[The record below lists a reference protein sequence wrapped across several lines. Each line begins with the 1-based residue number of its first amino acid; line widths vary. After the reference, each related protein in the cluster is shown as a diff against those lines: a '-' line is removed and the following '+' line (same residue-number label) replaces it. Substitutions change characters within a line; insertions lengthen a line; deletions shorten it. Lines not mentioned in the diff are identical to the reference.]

1 MTKISLTPIIDV
13 VFILLIF
20 FMLASNFNKVGE
32 LDMNMSRESTQSS
45 DDDIKIIK
53 LLVRQDQS
61 VVSEGKVYEDKDL
74 PTMLRLAIKDSNKYS
89 IILTAKNDV
98 TYQRYLSLMSMLKE
112 NKMDNVYIGMSTMK
126 IKSKTKR
133 NYEDDGMLPLVN
145 IIFLLLIFFMIVGV
159 IEKNVVKEN
168 IQLPAAALAKFDN
181 RELTKIFIDK
191 EKSIFIND
199 EKIYMNQVNQK
210 LKLIKNKEVVLI
222 ADKSL
227 LIKDIN
233 LILVELQK
241 NKIENI
247 KLLSS
252 INAN

>member
-45 DDDIKIIK
+45 DDDIKIVK

-112 NKMDNVYIGMSTMK
+112 NKMDNVSIG
-126 IKSKTKR
+126 IVD
-133 NYEDDGMLPLVN
+133 YED
-145 IIFLLLIFFMIVGV
+145 
-159 IEKNVVKEN
+159 KE
-168 IQLPAAALAKFDN
+168 
-181 RELTKIFIDK
+181 
-191 EKSIFIND
+191 
-199 EKIYMNQVNQK
+199 
-210 LKLIKNKEVVLI
+210 
-222 ADKSL
+222 
-227 LIKDIN
+227 
-233 LILVELQK
+233 
-241 NKIENI
+241 
-247 KLLSS
+247 
-252 INAN
+252 

>member
-112 NKMDNVYIGMSTMK
+112 NKMDNVSIG
-126 IKSKTKR
+126 IVD
-133 NYEDDGMLPLVN
+133 YED
-145 IIFLLLIFFMIVGV
+145 
-159 IEKNVVKEN
+159 
-168 IQLPAAALAKFDN
+168 
-181 RELTKIFIDK
+181 
-191 EKSIFIND
+191 
-199 EKIYMNQVNQK
+199 
-210 LKLIKNKEVVLI
+210 
-222 ADKSL
+222 
-227 LIKDIN
+227 
-233 LILVELQK
+233 
-241 NKIENI
+241 
-247 KLLSS
+247 
-252 INAN
+252 

>member
-1 MTKISLTPIIDV
+1 MTRISLTPIIDV

-112 NKMDNVYIGMSTMK
+112 NKMDNVSIG
-126 IKSKTKR
+126 IVD
-133 NYEDDGMLPLVN
+133 YE
-145 IIFLLLIFFMIVGV
+145 
-159 IEKNVVKEN
+159 
-168 IQLPAAALAKFDN
+168 
-181 RELTKIFIDK
+181 
-191 EKSIFIND
+191 
-199 EKIYMNQVNQK
+199 
-210 LKLIKNKEVVLI
+210 NKE
-222 ADKSL
+222 
-227 LIKDIN
+227 
-233 LILVELQK
+233 
-241 NKIENI
+241 
-247 KLLSS
+247 
-252 INAN
+252 

>member
-1 MTKISLTPIIDV
+1 MTRISLTPIIDV

-32 LDMNMSRESTQSS
+32 LDMNMTRESTQSS

-112 NKMDNVYIGMSTMK
+112 NKMDNVSIG
-126 IKSKTKR
+126 IVD
-133 NYEDDGMLPLVN
+133 YED
-145 IIFLLLIFFMIVGV
+145 
-159 IEKNVVKEN
+159 KE
-168 IQLPAAALAKFDN
+168 
-181 RELTKIFIDK
+181 
-191 EKSIFIND
+191 
-199 EKIYMNQVNQK
+199 
-210 LKLIKNKEVVLI
+210 
-222 ADKSL
+222 
-227 LIKDIN
+227 
-233 LILVELQK
+233 
-241 NKIENI
+241 
-247 KLLSS
+247 
-252 INAN
+252 

>member
-112 NKMDNVYIGMSTMK
+112 NKMDNVSIG
-126 IKSKTKR
+126 IVD
-133 NYEDDGMLPLVN
+133 YE
-145 IIFLLLIFFMIVGV
+145 
-159 IEKNVVKEN
+159 
-168 IQLPAAALAKFDN
+168 
-181 RELTKIFIDK
+181 
-191 EKSIFIND
+191 
-199 EKIYMNQVNQK
+199 
-210 LKLIKNKEVVLI
+210 NKE
-222 ADKSL
+222 
-227 LIKDIN
+227 
-233 LILVELQK
+233 
-241 NKIENI
+241 
-247 KLLSS
+247 
-252 INAN
+252 